1 MIKMHNLKKS
11 INYCVFVISGVF
23 ITLTISFANTID
35 VSIAFIGDSENSAY
49 LGALQ
54 GLKEAN
60 LQGQFLNQKYTL
72 DVVSPDNAKL
82 INLADYI
89 ATITAIDK
97 KSFQQLINANPE
109 LPIFNINLSEDEL
122 RTDCVANAL
131 HVIPSERMKADAV
144 KQWHQKNP
152 ESSVTAQAWH
162 PDFVKFAARD
172 LNKRFLK
179 AQKTKMDDYAWAG
192 WAAMKMIADTV
203 ARESITEPEKLLNYL
218 KTELTF
224 DGQKGI
230 NMNFRETGQL
240 RQPILLIEDDKI
252 VAEAPV
258 RGVAKPPS
266 VDSLGFLHCPK

>member
-1 MIKMHNLKKS
+1 MHNLKKS
-11 INYCVFVISGVF
+11 INYCIFVISGLF
-23 ITLTISFANTID
+23 ITITTSFANTID

-60 LQGQFLNQKYTL
+60 LQGQFLNRKYTL

-131 HVIPSERMKADAV
+131 HVIPSERMKADAI
-144 KQWHQKNP
+144 KQWHQKKP
-152 ESSVTAQAWH
+152 ESSVIAAQPAQA
-162 PDFVKFAARD
+162 
-172 LNKRFLK
+172 
-179 AQKTKMDDYAWAG
+179 
-192 WAAMKMIADTV
+192 
-203 ARESITEPEKLLNYL
+203 
-218 KTELTF
+218 
-224 DGQKGI
+224 
-230 NMNFRETGQL
+230 
-240 RQPILLIEDDKI
+240 
-252 VAEAPV
+252 
-258 RGVAKPPS
+258 
-266 VDSLGFLHCPK
+266 